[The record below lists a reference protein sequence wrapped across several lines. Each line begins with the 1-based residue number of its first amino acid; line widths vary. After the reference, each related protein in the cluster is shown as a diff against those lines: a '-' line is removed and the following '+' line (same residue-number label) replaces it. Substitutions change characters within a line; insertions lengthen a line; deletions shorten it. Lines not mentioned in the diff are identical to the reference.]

1 MRLKESC
8 VASDGDE
15 VTMVTNAKVWAGRN
29 AKARYSHGTVTNV
42 TTVTPELRA
51 AFHKV
56 GKSYERYIDWPARIA
71 EYRES

>member
-1 MRLKESC
+1 VRLP
-8 VASDGDE
+8 
-15 VTMVTNAKVWAGRN
+15 
-29 AKARYSHGTVTNV
+29 KARGRVALGGRDSYGTITNV